1 MMMRKIWIG
10 AWLLLCTIGFQA
22 CLNQND
28 MLPTEHSISPRKA
41 KEDFKEFLQI
51 LKKAHPALYAY
62 TPQEQLEKMSDSL
75 QATITEN
82 ITQRQLFNMLSLIVD
97 KISCAH
103 TNVYLPDATLE
114 AIGQQRYFFPYPLT
128 LIEDRLLV
136 NIANNRLPQGTELKS
151 INGKPVAEILR
162 KLSVYNNTD
171 GMRSNLRR
179 HLAADDFG
187 YQYFLQYGP
196 FKKFDIEYVLPDS
209 SNVEKTEISA
219 ITMAQLN
226 DRNQNER
233 YYYDPTD
240 VDYDFYTI
248 DAGGYA
254 VMKVRTFEYDSY
266 SKNEA
271 FENFCK
277 NTFTMLRLKP
287 GIKTLVIDIR
297 QNAGGNYSN
306 CHLLFSYLAQQ
317 PFQEFQQ
324 VSARIKKLPESS
336 LVSEEYSG
344 GGPDDVGS
352 MLNDN
357 FYKANNGKYY
367 IADSLNPMVK
377 PLPER
382 FKGKVLVVVNG
393 EVSSAAAYFASLV
406 KNAGRGKIVGE
417 ETKGGAYMHNGF
429 RNVVYELPN
438 SKIQF
443 AFSIANVVHTL
454 AHKEDYG
461 HGVQPDYLKPSGL
474 VDFQKNKDTQLNFIQ
489 DSLLKN

>member
-1 MMMRKIWIG
+1 MGKNLLV
-10 AWLLLCTIGFQA
+10 AALLLMCTIGFQA
-22 CLNQND
+22 CLNQSD
-28 MLPTEHSISPRKA
+28 MMPTEHNVSPRKA

-62 TPQEQLEKMSDSL
+62 TSEEQLEKLSDSL

-82 ITQRQLFNMLSLIVD
+82 ISQRQLFNLLSLMVD
-97 KISCAH
+97 KIACAH
-103 TNVYLPDATLE
+103 TGIYLPDASLD
-114 AIGQQRYFFPYPLT
+114 AIGQQPYFFPYPLT
-128 LIEDRLLV
+128 LIEDKLLV
-136 NIANNRLPQGTELKS
+136 NFANSRLPQGTEIKS

-162 KLSVYNNTD
+162 KLSVYNSTD
-171 GMRSNLRR
+171 GMRTNLRR

-196 FKKFDIEYVLPDS
+196 FKQFEVEYVLPDS
-209 SNVEKTEISA
+209 SNTSTTEIKA
-219 ITMAQLN
+219 ITLSQLN

-240 VDYDFYTI
+240 VDYDFYTV

-277 NTFTMLRLKP
+277 NSFTMLRLKP

-317 PFQEFQQ
+317 PFQEYKQ

-336 LVSEEYSG
+336 LVSEAYSG

-352 MLNDN
+352 LLNDN
-357 FYKANNGKYY
+357 FYKATNGKYY
-367 IADSLNPMVK
+367 IADSLNAMVN

-382 FKGKVLVVVNG
+382 FNGKVLVVVNG

-443 AFSIANVVHTL
+443 AFSIANVIHSL

-461 HGVQPDYLKPSGL
+461 RGVQPDYPKPSDL
-474 VDFQKNKDTQLNFIQ
+474 EDFKKNKDTQLNFIQ

>member
-1 MMMRKIWIG
+1 MVNRILLG
-10 AWLLLCTIGFQA
+10 ALLLLCTIGLGA

-28 MLPTEHSISPRKA
+28 MLPTEHNIAPRKA
-41 KEDFKEFLQI
+41 KEDFQEFLQI

-62 TPQEQLEKMSDSL
+62 TPQSELERLGDSL

-82 ITQRQLFNMLSLIVD
+82 ITQRQLFNMLSLVVE

-103 TNVYLPDATLE
+103 TNLYMPDATVE
-114 AIGQQRYFFPYPLT
+114 AIGEQRYFFPYPLT
-128 LIEDRLLV
+128 LVEDKLLV
-136 NIANNRLPQGTELKS
+136 NIVGNRLPQGTEIKS

-162 KLSVYNNTD
+162 KLAMYNSTD
-171 GMRSNLRR
+171 GMRTNLRR

-196 FKKFDIEYVLPDS
+196 FKQFEVEYQKTDS
-209 SNVEKTEISA
+209 SKTEKSGIIA
-219 ITMAQLN
+219 VTLTELN
-226 DRNQNER
+226 NRNRNER

-240 VDYDFYTI
+240 VDYDFYTV

-266 SKNEA
+266 SKDEA

-277 NTFTMLRLKP
+277 NTFAMLKLKP

-306 CHLLFSYLAQQ
+306 CHLLYSYLAQQ
-317 PFQEFQQ
+317 PFQEYKQ

-336 LVSEEYSG
+336 LVSDEYSG
-344 GGPDDVGS
+344 GGPDDVGNL
-352 MLNDN
+352 LNDN
-357 FYKANNGKYY
+357 FYKATNGKYY
-367 IADSLNPMVK
+367 IADSLNAMVN
-377 PLPER
+377 PLPQR
-382 FKGKVLVVVNG
+382 FNGKVLVVVNG

-406 KNAGRGKIVGE
+406 KNAGRGKIIGE
-417 ETKGGAYMHNGF
+417 ETRGGAYMHNGF

-443 AFSIANVVHTL
+443 AFSIANVIHSL
-454 AHKEDYG
+454 AAREDYG
-461 HGVQPDYLKPSGL
+461 RGVQPDYPKPSAL
-474 VDFQKNKDTQLNFIQ
+474 EDFKNNKDTQLNFIQ